1 MVTLGPFSEM
11 YSKFQFLGLGT
22 LYLRFE
28 TCLECIIRHI
38 CSYLRHKQK
47 LVILLCL
54 GDFMTC
60 SARFNIQSEGSIS
73 QLWSTV
79 GR

>member
-1 MVTLGPFSEM
+1 MLGM
-11 YSKFQFLGLGT
+11 YNAPHLFLFKAYT
-22 LYLRFE
+22 EISNIVMFE
-28 TCLECIIRHI
+28 
-38 CSYLRHKQK
+38 
-47 LVILLCL
+47 
-54 GDFMTC
+54 GFMTC